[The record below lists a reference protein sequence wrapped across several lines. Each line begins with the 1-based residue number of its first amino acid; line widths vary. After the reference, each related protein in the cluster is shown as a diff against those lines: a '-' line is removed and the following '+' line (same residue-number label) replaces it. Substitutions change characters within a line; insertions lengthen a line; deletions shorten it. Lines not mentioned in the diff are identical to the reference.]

1 MFGHFGHRR
10 YGGRGFGFGPW
21 QGRGFARFHRGWHG
35 HEPGSGRG
43 FGPFSRGFGP
53 PHGGRRFGRGDLKYV
68 ILDLLKD
75 QPRHGYDVIRALE
88 ERFHG
93 FYSPSPGSVYPTL
106 QLLEDQ
112 GYVTSS
118 EQEGKRV
125 YAITEEGRRF
135 LAEQASTVDDVRA
148 RMAAGWGTKVS
159 PEMRELAQ
167 EVRQLGQFVF
177 RQGARGAL
185 GDADKLRRLRDVV
198 ARARSEIE
206 AIFSDDT
213 ISV

>member
-1 MFGHFGHRR
+1 MSGQRHHAASW
-10 YGGRGFGFGPW
+10 FGFGPSW
-21 QGRGFARFHRGWHG
+21 GRGFKRFHHGWKEG
-35 HEPGSGRG
+35 EPWAGPPFGRH
-43 FGPFSRGFGP
+43 FGP
-53 PHGGRRFGRGDLKYV
+53 PHMGRRFGRGDLKYV

-125 YAITEEGRRF
+125 YTITAEGQRF
-135 LAEQASTVDDVRA
+135 LAEQAAVMDDVRE
-148 RMAAGWGTKVS
+148 RMAARWGAHS
-159 PEMRELAQ
+159 AP
-167 EVRQLGQFVF
+167 EVRQLVQEVGQLGQFLF

-185 GDADKLRRLRDVV
+185 HDPDKVRRLREVV
-198 ARARSEIE
+198 AGARSEIE
-206 AIFSDDT
+206 AIFSDDPN
-213 ISV
+213 SPQSMV